1 MALKEVLWLF
11 NPLQIRICCLNNSYI
26 NESLGL
32 PILSICLGLRSA
44 RARSAAKN
52 PLVLKVNWIKT
63 QSQCLEFFWI
73 SLQACRHPLVKC
85 FFSSSRFLQVQSSFV
100 AITVHTEKTET
111 GNVQPFFLPSVIIYR
126 CAKRSLF
133 PDIKYRCENSTA
145 KVIEH
150 FLLVAQTNR
159 TIYMYTSTAHYQK

>member
-111 GNVQPFFLPSVIIYR
+111 GNVQPFFLPSVI
-126 CAKRSLF
+126 
-133 PDIKYRCENSTA
+133 KYRCENSTA